1 MSIGRQIMALLAVG
15 WSPVRGLSVVP
26 APQPQQIEDRFMVGA
41 VALAPVSLEDAAS
54 AVRRLGVARVDGM
67 VDPTLA
73 AALKQRTIDE
83 MLRRS
88 DRWVEPDDRMVP
100 GTRLRFREA
109 IEIEFDNG
117 GRSDILMPLEDEL
130 VDSALRQALQK
141 LAPVLTAAAR
151 CLPCDEDETLGPNE
165 PSSSSAG
172 PDGLDGP
179 IDLEL
184 IECAVLWSRPGST
197 HQSLH
202 ADFLRRDRSL
212 GEELGEEDGGE
223 EEGGAGEGE
232 AVYGITDDEG
242 NPMSLQEVERQ
253 LEGCGVAELREMCSE
268 MSQPTAG
275 GKAALVERILTTLRA
290 AGEEEEEE
298 AEEEEDGGDDDDD
311 DNGGGSGLELY
322 PNLELLGA
330 GLEEE
335 AEEESPFDW
344 DAMSAADD
352 DDDEDGGDYD
362 MPPRLVTFVY
372 LQDCPANP
380 NPDHDPD
387 PDL

>member
-1 MSIGRQIMALLAVG
+1 MQRIMALLAVG
-15 WSPVRGLSVVP
+15 WSPARGLSVVP

-141 LAPVLTAAAR
+141 LAPVLRAAAR
-151 CLPCDEDETLGPNE
+151 CLPREDEAPGPNE

-202 ADFLRRDRSL
+202 ADS
-212 GEELGEEDGGE
+212 
-223 EEGGAGEGE
+223 
-232 AVYGITDDEG
+232 
-242 NPMSLQEVERQ
+242 NP
-253 LEGCGVAELREMCSE
+253 
-268 MSQPTAG
+268 
-275 GKAALVERILTTLRA
+275 
-290 AGEEEEEE
+290 
-298 AEEEEDGGDDDDD
+298 
-311 DNGGGSGLELY
+311 
-322 PNLELLGA
+322 
-330 GLEEE
+330 
-335 AEEESPFDW
+335 
-344 DAMSAADD
+344 
-352 DDDEDGGDYD
+352 
-362 MPPRLVTFVY
+362 
-372 LQDCPANP
+372 NP
-380 NPDHDPD
+380 NPDPNSTPGPNPNPNSDPGPD
-387 PDL
+387 PDASSSPSPLLTRSLHADFLRRERSLGGGLPPLRP